1 MARFKNIKKLGSG
14 GFCEVWECVREDDG
28 EHLAKKVLLD
38 ESEEAIKRFQ
48 REVRILSKLDH
59 PRIVKVVAK
68 HLQEPP
74 FWYAMPVY
82 QHSLRSTLN
91 EVVGKQ
97 ERIAKIYSMVLEGM
111 QYAHGEGI
119 IHRDLKPE
127 NILFNNDRDLVI
139 SDFGL
144 GRALDAETSR
154 KTYTGEWLGTFA
166 YMAPEQLQDAK
177 RADVRSDIFSLGRI
191 LYELYTGSI
200 PGAVQDLTTLPIG
213 IASIVDLC
221 TKNDPNQR
229 LQSVKELHRSFK
241 LVVGKERK
249 ATAPEEL
256 QKLLEEVR
264 AQGHANPEQVKRM
277 IKLIADCEEEA
288 ELLHEFAAGL
298 PEAAF
303 GSLTGANPTVAK
315 MLVNQFATVAV
326 SQGWPF
332 EYTDT
337 IGAACERIYR
347 ASKDPQIKA
356 RVAAVALEVG
366 VSHNR
371 YYVMDVAARLIAITR
386 DDGEAR
392 VLAHALLPIKKYLA
406 AITDRLNVSKLNP
419 HIREV
424 FELAEGE

>member
-1 MARFKNIKKLGSG
+1 
-14 GFCEVWECVREDDG
+14 VWECVREDDG

-213 IASIVDLC
+213 YSG
-221 TKNDPNQR
+221 P
-229 LQSVKELHRSFK
+229 
-241 LVVGKERK
+241 
-249 ATAPEEL
+249 
-256 QKLLEEVR
+256 
-264 AQGHANPEQVKRM
+264 
-277 IKLIADCEEEA
+277 
-288 ELLHEFAAGL
+288 
-298 PEAAF
+298 
-303 GSLTGANPTVAK
+303 
-315 MLVNQFATVAV
+315 
-326 SQGWPF
+326 
-332 EYTDT
+332 
-337 IGAACERIYR
+337 RIL
-347 ASKDPQIKA
+347 DQ
-356 RVAAVALEVG
+356 
-366 VSHNR
+366 
-371 YYVMDVAARLIAITR
+371 AI
-386 DDGEAR
+386 
-392 VLAHALLPIKKYLA
+392 
-406 AITDRLNVSKLNP
+406 S
-419 HIREV
+419 
-424 FELAEGE
+424 